1 MQNILREIDNNIMRK
16 KLEIMKKELQNMSA
30 KTDIMNIQ
38 IKSVIK
44 TYDNILFKTKPV
56 GSGSNAI
63 KYLKLQL

>member
-16 KLEIMKKELQNMSA
+16 KLEIMKKELQNMST
-30 KTDIMNIQ
+30 KTDIMNLQ